1 VVLQAVVELADE
13 FVEQVPLGGGVPVA
27 LVSAAPVVV
36 AGTVTV
42 GGGGECL
49 DPELN
54 QISSCVVASL
64 VTN

>member
-49 DPELN
+49 DP
-54 QISSCVVASL
+54 
-64 VTN
+64 